1 MYNDIKLFKYI
12 NHSLL
17 KNDKNSCWLDCFIIL
32 YIYVFRKIIIEKI
45 EKEEIEN
52 PNIMILNEFITF
64 IIQNDNNK
72 NLYVFDL
79 YNHFISGIED
89 KNFLLL
95 DKNKIG
101 CFNPIDMAYKLF
113 ENSNIFCI
121 KCKMN
126 SVCTGKCNASFGCNV
141 DHFSSPILP
150 IPMLSILN
158 DKYDNPMNIVFEE
171 YFNVLNR
178 EFNDFRCKEGIIK
191 HHITTYYNEFC
202 FTNILIFLIDNLD
215 FDNLKG
221 MYFKIKTLFNHVIII
236 DNEEYD
242 IVGYYLL
249 SSNNHFIVLFQNIIE
264 EEKLN
269 LSSRYLYDDLY
280 DVIFQVTGS
289 IDIILEYCA
298 IHAIILLKNKF
309 EKYKIYNH
317 LYF

>member
-89 KNFLLL
+89 NNYLLL
-95 DKNKIG
+95 DKSKIG

-202 FTNILIFLIDNLD
+202 FPNILIFLIDNLD